1 MTSRLLQLLIDSF
14 LQILLP
20 GLLVTIPLT
29 ILSLSSGLSLPLE
42 QLWYKLLTFLSS
54 NN

>member
-14 LQILLP
+14 LQILIP

-29 ILSLSSGLSLPLE
+29 ILSFVFGLIIAIG
-42 QLWYKLLTFLSS
+42 TAMA
-54 NN
+54 